1 MRKVVIHCVLFL
13 VFSLSAAAQYVKINA
28 DSLLLQMTSA
38 IEQGHYPKIHSVSV
52 FKGDRAVYER
62 YFNGFNQDSLH
73 DSRSSFKSVTSL
85 LVGIAIDRGLIKG
98 VNQRVYEF
106 FPQYPAFG
114 KDKLKREMTIKD
126 LLEMKS
132 GFDCEEFNDTKDC
145 EEEMSLSKDWVKFSL
160 ELPMKYKPGEIW
172 SYTSVDPMILS
183 GVISKASGMT
193 IMAFA
198 EQYLFKPMGIVDY
211 KWTVDPAGHGMTGG
225 SFYIHPADMVKLGQ
239 LVKDNGVWK
248 GKQLIS
254 KHWISQSTVCD
265 IPIPDFSNA
274 KSSRS
279 QLLIPQ
285 PTFYGFYWYREVLKT
300 KDIQQD
306 LLFASGNG
314 GQFIFILE
322 DLDLTVVFTQGNY
335 QSFKGK
341 QAFEILAKYIVPGF
355 SGK

>member
-1 MRKVVIHCVLFL
+1 MRRFVIRYILFFG
-13 VFSLSAAAQYVKINA
+13 FSLSAVAQSVKIKD
-28 DSLLLQMTSA
+28 DSLLAQMTSA
-38 IEQGHYPKIHSVSV
+38 IEQGQYPKVHSISV
-52 FKGDRAVYER
+52 FKGDKPVYEHF
-62 YFNGFNQDSLH
+62 FNGFNPDSLH
-73 DSRSSFKSVTSL
+73 DSRSSFKSITSL
-85 LVGIAIDRGLIKG
+85 LVGIAIDRGLIKD
-98 VNQRVYEF
+98 VNQKVYEF
-106 FPQYPAFG
+106 FPQYPDFG
-114 KDKLKREMTIKD
+114 KDKLKKEMTLRN

-160 ELPMKYKPGEIW
+160 GLPMKYKPGEVW
-172 SYTSVDPMILS
+172 SYTSIDPMILS

-193 IMAFA
+193 IMKFA
-198 EQYLFKPMGIVDY
+198 EQYLFKPMGIIDY
-211 KWTVDPAGHGMTGG
+211 RWTVDPAGHGMTGG
-225 SFYIHPADMVKLGQ
+225 SFYIHPSDMVKLGR

-254 KHWISQSTVCD
+254 KRWISQSALCD

-279 QLLIPQ
+279 SLLIPQ

-314 GQFIFILE
+314 GQFIFILK